1 MQLNESLEELL
12 SIFNATIID
21 SDKNNFVVESSK
33 SLPESINK
41 IAKEVNIA
49 VSTMPQYS
57 LGKTA
62 PQDLSIIG
70 QTSYRYEF
78 RNNAKEALRAL
89 LFLATEKERYN
100 KFCEAFDNEV
110 EQELDSKQ

>member
-12 SIFNATIID
+12 KMFNASIID
-21 SDKNNFVVESSK
+21 SDKSSFIVESSK
-33 SLPESINK
+33 FLPESINK
-41 IAKEVNIA
+41 IAKGVYIT
-49 VSTMPQYS
+49 VSTLPQQS

-62 PQDLSIIG
+62 PQDLDID

-78 RNNAKEALRAL
+78 KNNAKEALRAL

-100 KFCEAFDNEV
+100 KFCEAFDKEV
-110 EQELDSKQ
+110 EQELDSKHQ